1 LLDFTSKYSARGFN
15 HNGDGEN
22 EKKKQKRERGERNL
36 KVLPKQEIDHT
47 GIIVSLSIFCMHEG
61 GIMEC

>member
-1 LLDFTSKYSARGFN
+1 MVMGKTRRKN
-15 HNGDGEN
+15 
-22 EKKKQKRERGERNL
+22 KKRERGERNL